1 VKNAPVISSYE
12 LALACVDFL
21 WKQDAALRS
30 LGLERLSIKAGQVTV
45 AMTVLPAM
53 VNGLGITHGGAIFAF
68 ADSAFSL
75 ACNTLVSSRSS
86 SSIGRMTASDFRWT
100 FNRHLLREAHCAD
113 VTLTR

>member
-1 VKNAPVISSYE
+1 MSTDGGADNHDIGELPVKNAAAISPDK

-30 LGLERLSIKAGQVTV
+30 LGLERLSIKTGQVTV

-53 VNGLGITHGGAIFAF
+53 ANALGITHGGAIFAF

-75 ACNTLVSSRSS
+75 ACNTYNERTIS
-86 SSIGRMTASDFRWT
+86 
-100 FNRHLLREAHCAD
+100 AHCGISF
-113 VTLTR
+113 LRQ